1 MRLFPEYADRI
12 VHRAVTHQNNLVMSH
27 VEKNKRR
34 GYICNR
40 CNQCKLGYV
49 KEKKESRGA
58 DKESYPTIALN
69 LSTLCI
75 AFSNRSSRVRFSTSL
90 RSNTATLSS
99 NRARAFRSCATI
111 SFAWL
116 NNCAVK
122 SSSSV
127 FACDNWFSAA
137 LRKFCSRLS
146 AFCSCNVSSGSG
158 PGCGGITW
166 DWVCGGADAGGGGGV
181 GVALGRRPYGKNDVS
196 AVKRLCCWGSCCGCG
211 CTGPLDAGSWVGDS
225 DLSMSSDDRED
236 RDVRGV

>member
-1 MRLFPEYADRI
+1 
-12 VHRAVTHQNNLVMSH
+12 MS
-27 VEKNKRR
+27 RR
-34 GYICNR
+34 E
-40 CNQCKLGYV
+40 Q
-49 KEKKESRGA
+49 SREGA
-58 DKESYPTIALN
+58 KGQSYPTIALN

-99 NRARAFRSCATI
+99 NRARALRSCATI

-127 FACDNWFSAA
+127 FACDNWFSAS

-146 AFCSCNVSSGSG
+146 AFCNCNVSSGSG
-158 PGCGGITW
+158 PGCGGIIW
-166 DWVCGGADAGGGGGV
+166 DWVCGGAEAGGGGGV
-181 GVALGRRPYGKNDVS
+181 GVALGRRPYGKKDVS
-196 AVKRLCCWGSCCGCG
+196 AVKRLCCCCCCGCCGCG

-225 DLSMSSDDRED
+225 DLSISSDDREE